1 MAKKKT
7 MTTMFMAMAA
17 LLVLLMISTFHVDS
31 VLGGEMGGYA
41 RSSSSR
47 SSHDTITVY
56 SRQSYCTSVPRTT
69 HQKLKSSSPST
80 DSKSERTAIMI
91 AFFAVLFIVVMIF
104 SSQSK
109 DSVLMVQV
117 AFDGATDQIER
128 DLDLISMIS
137 DTQTAL
143 GLHLMLSK
151 TVSRVY
157 RYPESCVSAYSNV
170 NMKLPWKEIFDR
182 TYDEEWKKVNT
193 LVGVNDF
200 REGIRCKTA
209 TCPNNKY
216 VIVTI
221 LVAASVRRELPTIN
235 CYSDLDKALQILAS
249 IDHKS
254 IEAVKVLWTSRDDI
268 EDFPSLKHVKN

>member
-7 MTTMFMAMAA
+7 MTTMFMAMAS

-56 SRQSYCTSVPRTT
+56 SHQSYCTSIPRTT
-69 HQKLKSSSPST
+69 HQKLNSSSPST
-80 DSKSERTAIMI
+80 DSKSERNAIMI

-128 DLDLISMIS
+128 DLDLISMVS
-137 DTQTAL
+137 DTPTAL
-143 GLHLMLSK
+143 GLHLMLS
-151 TVSRVY
+151 S
-157 RYPESCVSAYSNV
+157 V
-170 NMKLPWKEIFDR
+170 NMKRPWKEIFDR
-182 TYDEEWKKVNT
+182 TYEEERKKVNT

-200 REGIRCKTA
+200 RKGIRCKTA
-209 TCPNNKY
+209 TCPNKKY
-216 VIVTI
+216 VIMTI

-235 CYSDLDKALQILAS
+235 CYSDLDKALQILTS

-254 IEAVKVLWTSRDDI
+254 IEAVKVLWTSQDDI

>member
-1 MAKKKT
+1 

-41 RSSSSR
+41 RSCSSR
-47 SSHDTITVY
+47 SSHGTITVY

-69 HQKLKSSSPST
+69 HQKLNSSSPST

-91 AFFAVLFIVVMIF
+91 AFFAVLFVVVMIF

-128 DLDLISMIS
+128 DLDLISMMS

-170 NMKLPWKEIFDR
+170 NMKRPWKEIFDR
-182 TYDEEWKKVNT
+182 TYEEERKKVNT

-200 REGIRCKTA
+200 REGIRCK
-209 TCPNNKY
+209 PNNKY

-221 LVAASVRRELPTIN
+221 LVAASVRHELPTIN
-235 CYSDLDKALQILAS
+235 RYSDLDKALQILAS

>member
-1 MAKKKT
+1 
-7 MTTMFMAMAA
+7 
-17 LLVLLMISTFHVDS
+17 
-31 VLGGEMGGYA
+31 MGGYA
-41 RSSSSR
+41 RSSSLR

-56 SRQSYCTSVPRTT
+56 SRQSYCTSIPRTT
-69 HQKLKSSSPST
+69 HQKLNSSSPST
-80 DSKSERTAIMI
+80 DSKSERNAIMI

-128 DLDLISMIS
+128 DLDLISMVS
-137 DTQTAL
+137 DTPTAL

-151 TVSRVY
+151 TV
-157 RYPESCVSAYSNV
+157 
-170 NMKLPWKEIFDR
+170 NMKRPWKEIFDR
-182 TYDEEWKKVNT
+182 TYEEERKKVNT
-193 LVGVNDF
+193 FVGVNDF

-209 TCPNNKY
+209 TFM
-216 VIVTI
+216 TI

-235 CYSDLDKALQILAS
+235 CYSDLDKALQILTS

-254 IEAVKVLWTSRDDI
+254 IEAVKVLWTSQDDI